1 MTSVNHEGEQNLLFF
16 YQGNNKRAGPK
27 TWLTREFYDCIMYY
41 CLDSGLNVYVWIC
54 PFIKFFSFFTF
65 FSFFGGEGLEINL
78 MKSKIMTFF
87 SKAKDCYAYIKEKM
101 AIPA

>member
-1 MTSVNHEGEQNLLFF
+1 M
-16 YQGNNKRAGPK
+16 
-27 TWLTREFYDCIMYY
+27 CMY
-41 CLDSGLNVYVWIC
+41 GFC

-87 SKAKDCYAYIKEKM
+87 LKAKDCYAYIKEKM
-101 AIPA
+101 AIPAWST